1 MRASFA
7 FLIVLMSVVGVGCKS
22 PQTLASNWTT
32 LPSGL
37 GIVDLVPGQGPS
49 LKLGQTCVIEVMGW
63 IEEGGKQGHVFL
75 DTRKRGFPNSFPV
88 GVGRVIKGWDEGL
101 GSMKKGGKRLLRVP
115 PSLGYSPRELGQ
127 DIPAG
132 SILIFELELVD
143 LR

>member
-1 MRASFA
+1 MRTSIA
-7 FLIVLMSVVGVGCKS
+7 FLIALVSVVGFGCKS
-22 PQTLASNWTT
+22 PQTPASTWTM

-49 LKLGQTCVIEVMGW
+49 PKLGQTCVVEVMGW
-63 IEEGGKQGHVFL
+63 VEEGGKQGRVFL
-75 DTRKRGFPNSFPV
+75 DTRKRGFPNSFPM

-101 GSMKKGGKRLLRVP
+101 ASMKKGGKRLLRVP
-115 PSLGYSPRELGQ
+115 PGLGYSPRELGQ

-132 SILIFELELVD
+132 STLIFELELVD